1 MSVTAIADVGNTLIT
16 LLRNNTNLPAAQV
29 VLLSP
34 ADAEGQD
41 IRLTLFLYD
50 ILETPE
56 LKNADRIIVSPTQS
70 RPAPLSLNLYYLLT
84 AHPPPG
90 LAGNPTQQTLETH
103 RNLGRAMRVFYDNG
117 ILAGTVLQ
125 GALAGTGAEL
135 RLTLNTMSVEDMTR
149 VWSVFPNSNYR
160 PSVTY
165 LVTPASIDSDR
176 FFDEQRVIEK
186 RADFDYVVPTRREA

>member
-1 MSVTAIADVGNTLIT
+1 MSVTVIADVGNTLVT
-16 LLRNNTNLPAAQV
+16 LLRNNTNLPAAQIA
-29 VLLSP
+29 LLSP
-34 ADAEGQD
+34 VDAEGQD

-90 LAGNPTQQTLETH
+90 LADPTQQTLETH
-103 RNLGRAMRVFYDNG
+103 RNLGRAMRVFCDSG

-135 RLTLNTMSVEDMTR
+135 RLTLNPMSVEDMTR
-149 VWSVFPNSNYR
+149 IWSVFPNSNYR

-165 LVTPASIDSDR
+165 LVTPASIDSDQL
-176 FFDEQRVIEK
+176 FDEQRVVEK
-186 RADFDYVVPTRREA
+186 RVDFDHVVPTRQGA